1 MWQKA
6 ARVRSEEHT
15 SELQSLMRTS
25 YALCCVPREFSV
37 LTPAFPTLRLSGRR
51 QRNAHV
57 LGHGLVE
64 AEDLDRADGR
74 RAGRAAGEQEH
85 GCGGDAGEGR
95 GHAGSITGA
104 RQEAINGSAIRG
116 RIRACGRRRPGFAV
130 ETDTRTTSKPEAAL

>member
-1 MWQKA
+1 MTAYEVRISDWSSDVCSSDLD
-6 ARVRSEEHT
+6 RVD
-15 SELQSLMRTS
+15 Q
-25 YALCCVPREFSV
+25 
-37 LTPAFPTLRLSGRR
+37 R
-51 QRNAHV
+51 QRHAHV

-64 AEDLDRADGR
+64 AEDLDRAHGR

-104 RQEAINGSAIRG
+104 RQEAINGSAIRS

-130 ETDTRTTSKPEAAL
+130 ETHTRNTSTPEAAPYERNQARAFPVAKAR